1 MLGGTRGRNMLGAG
15 HDFVPMPRMN
25 GYPTSWAALTFM
37 TRALAQEAADELYAV
52 GAFSP
57 GEVLTESFFREHVIT
72 L

>member
-1 MLGGTRGRNMLGAG
+1 MLGAG

-25 GYPTSWAALTFM
+25 GYATNWAALTFM
-37 TRALAQEAADELYAV
+37 TSALAQEAADELYAV

-57 GEVLTESFFREHVIT
+57 GGLTESFFREHIIT